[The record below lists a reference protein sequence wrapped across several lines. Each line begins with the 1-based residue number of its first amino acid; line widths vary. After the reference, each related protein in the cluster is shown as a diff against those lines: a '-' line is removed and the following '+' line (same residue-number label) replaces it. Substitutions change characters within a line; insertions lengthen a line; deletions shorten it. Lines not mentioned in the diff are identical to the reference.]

1 MGAKKEKDK
10 KILDHKAKKFK
21 NKVNAWKAYGISQ
34 KKIDRMEERQERYEE
49 WLEQVEQTNDY

>member
-10 KILDHKAKKFK
+10 KFLDHKAKKFK

-34 KKIDRMEERQERYEE
+34 KKNR
-49 WLEQVEQTNDY
+49 